1 VVHVLEDDT
10 LLGVGAKSVMDPLVG
25 VSGLGRY
32 DLVFTDVLLDYL
44 TSQKYFRAFY
54 EAARVVEPNAV
65 PEKVALVDLKG
76 VIFSCLNSYF
86 IHPQRIGRVLEMLER
101 EFRSLNMQNPE
112 PIDMVVRR
120 LVMSGA
126 MTAAVTCP
134 FLTSVDLSLMAD
146 SSINDP
152 NMGDLQKTLLL
163 HNIHRQA
170 FFYGADDRSLTV
182 LMESVFPVKQDT
194 EKSRLLA
201 LLYKHFLI
209 EKQPDF

>member
-1 VVHVLEDDT
+1 VHVLEDDT
-10 LLGVGAKSVMDPLVG
+10 LLGVGAKNVLDPLVG

-44 TSQKYFRAFY
+44 TCQKYFRAFY
-54 EAARVVEPNAV
+54 EAARVVKENDV

-76 VIFSCLNSYF
+76 IIFSCLNSYF

-120 LVMSGA
+120 LVLSGA

-134 FLTSVDLSLMAD
+134 FLTSIDLSLMAD

-152 NMGDLQKTLLL
+152 ANALLQKTLLL
-163 HNIHRQA
+163 NNIHRQA
-170 FFYGADDRSLTV
+170 FFYGADDRSLV
-182 LMESVFPVKQDT
+182 AMVESLCPVKQRT

-201 LLYKHFLI
+201 LLHEHLLI

>member
-10 LLGVGAKSVMDPLVG
+10 LFGVGTKNVLDPLVG
-25 VSGLGRY
+25 VSGLERY

-54 EAARVVEPNAV
+54 EAARVVKKNTV
-65 PEKVALVDLKG
+65 PQKVALVDLKG

-86 IHPQRIGRVLEMLER
+86 IHPQRVGRVLEMLER
-101 EFRSLNMQNPE
+101 EFRSINMQNPE

-120 LVMSGA
+120 LVLSGM

-134 FLTSVDLSLMAD
+134 FLTSIDLALMAD
-146 SSINDP
+146 SGINDP
-152 NMGDLQKTLLL
+152 TDAMLQKTLLL

-170 FFYGADDRSLTV
+170 FFYGADDRSSIARVEHLF
-182 LMESVFPVKQDT
+182 LPDQRT
-194 EKSRLLA
+194 EKSQLLA
-201 LLYKHFLI
+201 LLHEQFLVEEQQHF
-209 EKQPDF
+209 

>member
-1 VVHVLEDDT
+1 
-10 LLGVGAKSVMDPLVG
+10 LLGVGAKNILDPLVMAG
-25 VSGLGRY
+25 VLENY
-32 DLVFTDVLLDYL
+32 DVVFTDVLFDYL

-54 EAARVVEPNAV
+54 EAARVVKKNEV
-65 PEKVALVDLKG
+65 PAKVSLVDLKEI
-76 VIFSCLNSYF
+76 IFSCLNSYF

-134 FLTSVDLSLMAD
+134 FLTSIDLSLMAD

-152 NMGDLQKTLLL
+152 NVANLQKTLLL

-170 FFYGADDRSLTV
+170 FFYGADVRSLNA
-182 LMESVFPVKQDT
+182 LMDSISPVERCT
-194 EKSRLLA
+194 ERSRLLA
-201 LLYKHFLI
+201 SLYEHFLI
-209 EKQPDF
+209 EKQQDF